1 MNWLAK
7 IVNGT
12 PDDFVHAKLVK
23 YGIGNHP
30 GPRIVMSLSKA
41 RITFKADLDIEKT
54 FVKAYLEGAPE
65 ENTKVKGMV
74 ISYVDRE
81 EEFEKLRMPIYFK
94 KSKGKSATSYKAKLD
109 EVAPLEDIRS
119 LVEIDDPTTFFLLS
133 MNPTSGAKP
142 WKITTKTS
150 FPKGGPKEKE
160 DGKKEK
166 DPVFTKG
173 ALANSPELLDFIAK
187 NFLPDAANEIDNKT
201 KKIDVRNTILI
212 EDIEIPDDP
221 SLSFSEKRKLAK
233 KKGKLQRRITIDG
246 VVFENEFPFLA

>member
-7 IVNGT
+7 IVHGT

-23 YGIGNHP
+23 YSIGSHP
-30 GPRIVMSLSKA
+30 GPRIAMSLSKA
-41 RITFKADLDIEKT
+41 RITFKADLDLEKT
-54 FVKAYLEGAPE
+54 FVRAYLEGAPE
-65 ENTKVKGMV
+65 ENHKVKGMV

-81 EEFEKLRMPIYFK
+81 EEFGKLRMPIYFK

-119 LVEIDDPTTFFLLS
+119 LVAIDDPTTFFLLS
-133 MNPTSGAKP
+133 MNPASGTKP
-142 WKITTKTS
+142 WKIATKTS
-150 FPKGGPKEKE
+150 FPKGGPKEEE

-166 DPVFTKG
+166 APVFTKG
-173 ALANSPELLDFIAK
+173 ALANSPKILDFVVK
-187 NFLPDAANEIDNKT
+187 NFLPDAANEIDDKT

-221 SLSFSEKRKLAK
+221 SLSFPEKRKLAK
-233 KKGKLQRRITIDG
+233 KKGKLVRKITIDG
-246 VVFENEFPFLA
+246 VVIQNEFPFLA